1 MTHAAPLAS
10 NPVDEFGLDDDNDD
24 DLISTV
30 GGGVYIDEDIDMHEE
45 DDEDTEGEGDRPGDV
60 TGFSELDADMMGGMV
75 GRHQAEVPPSSSQLS
90 GGGVSVSGGIIEEED
105 EEDEDR
111 DTGTELMEREG
122 GMSPV
127 QTHTASASVD
137 EAIASPSAVV
147 RFSPTSLY

>member
-1 MTHAAPLAS
+1 
-10 NPVDEFGLDDDNDD
+10 
-24 DLISTV
+24 
-30 GGGVYIDEDIDMHEE
+30 MHEE

-75 GRHQAEVPPSSSQLS
+75 GRQQTEVPPSSSQLS

-105 EEDEDR
+105 EEDEDQ

-147 RFSPTSLY
+147 RSSPTSLY